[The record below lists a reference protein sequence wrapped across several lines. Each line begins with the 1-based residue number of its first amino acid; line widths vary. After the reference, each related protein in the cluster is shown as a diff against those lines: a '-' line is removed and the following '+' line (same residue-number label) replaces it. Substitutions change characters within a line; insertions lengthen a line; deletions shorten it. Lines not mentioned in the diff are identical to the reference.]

1 MDLGSLFLILALALL
16 VGMILSQPFMKIKD
30 NTKLVHERK
39 TADQV
44 DHQRSML
51 LAEHERV
58 LTALQELDFDHT
70 LGKIPGED
78 YPNER
83 SALLNHGADIL
94 RQLDELQP
102 ANGSKSSAE
111 QRIEAAVAARR
122 ADSNRPATRA
132 AIAEMDEL
140 ELAILARR
148 RQQQQKASG
157 FCPSCGNVTAK
168 TDVFCSRCGA
178 PLQESEVQ

>member
-30 NTKLVHERK
+30 NVKLVQERK

-44 DHQRSML
+44 DHVRSML

-58 LTALQELDFDHT
+58 LTALQELDFDYT
-70 LGKIPGED
+70 LGKIPSED
-78 YPNER
+78 YPVER
-83 SALLNHGADIL
+83 ATLLNHGADIL

-102 ANGSKSSAE
+102 ANGGKPSAE

-122 ADSNRPATRA
+122 ADSWRA
-132 AIAEMDEL
+132 ANGTTTAEMDEV
-140 ELAILARR
+140 ELAIIARR
-148 RQQQQKASG
+148 RQQQRKAGG
-157 FCPSCGNVTAK
+157 FCPKCGNVAAK
-168 TDVFCSRCGA
+168 TDAFCSHCGTS
-178 PLQESEVQ
+178 LQESEVQ